1 MVSPV
6 LTVDADVAVDEAA
19 CTMGLRRIGSLVV
32 TSDSKPVGIFTERDL
47 ITKVIA
53 RRRDMKKTRVRA
65 VMSSPLV
72 TADQEMSVRDAV
84 ILMGRKKIMR
94 LPVVKGEELVGIVTG
109 REIFSFLSFFIQ
121 SLV

>member
-6 LTVDADVAVDEAA
+6 LTVDADASVGEAA
-19 CTMGLRRIGSLVV
+19 STMGRRRIGSLVV
-32 TSDSKPVGIFTERDL
+32 TSNSKPVGIFTERDL
-47 ITKVIA
+47 LTKVIA
-53 RRRDMKKTRVRA
+53 RRRDMKRTRVRA

-72 TADQEMSVRDAV
+72 TVDQEMSVSDAV
-84 ILMGRKKIMR
+84 ILMGRRKIMR